1 MKLRKFADS
10 EEQKMDK
17 KLIISDIDGTLLN
30 EKHQLTEKTIRVIRQ
45 LTERGVPLVLASAR
59 SPKAMEQL
67 SNRLQLKTPLVCF
80 NGALVMQKTKTRFNP
95 LYSVSLER
103 IDVILVYQL
112 LRQRFPNIQV
122 SIYSNDRW
130 LVEEKNH
137 WVQQEEQIAGIS
149 AEVIDVPNFLKEYHP
164 VHKILCMGSENE
176 LQLASK
182 ELESLDII
190 GITTAF
196 SKPTYLEIVNN
207 QVSKLASLQFL
218 CQFYGISLKNT
229 VAIGDNYNDMP
240 MLQYA
245 GIGIA
250 MGNAPL
256 TVKEIATLQTTSNKE
271 EGFSKGLANCFGLDI
286 MNEKVF

>member
-1 MKLRKFADS
+1 M
-10 EEQKMDK
+10 EK
-17 KLIISDIDGTLLN
+17 KLVISDIDGTLLN
-30 EKHQLTEKTIRVIRQ
+30 EEHQLTEKTIRVVHQ
-45 LTERGVPLVLASAR
+45 LTKEGVPLVLASAR
-59 SPKAMEQL
+59 SPKAMEHLARQL
-67 SNRLQLKTPLVCF
+67 QIETPLVCF
-80 NGALVMQKTKTRFNP
+80 NGALIMQKTKTRFDP

-130 LVEEKNH
+130 LVEEKNW
-137 WVQQEEQIAGIS
+137 WVQQEEKIAEIS

-164 VHKILCMGSENE
+164 VHKLLCMGSEDE
-176 LQLASK
+176 LHLASK
-182 ELESLDII
+182 ELENLGII

-218 CQFYGISLKNT
+218 CQFYDISLKNT

-256 TVKEIATLQTTSNKE
+256 AVKEIATLQTTSNKE

-286 MNEKVF
+286 MDQKVF